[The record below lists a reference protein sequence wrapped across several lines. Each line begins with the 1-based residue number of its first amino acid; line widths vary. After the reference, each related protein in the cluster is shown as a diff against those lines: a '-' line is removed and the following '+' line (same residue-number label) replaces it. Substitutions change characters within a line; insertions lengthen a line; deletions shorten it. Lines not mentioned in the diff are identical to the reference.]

1 MGRGEPAPTVFGR
14 FGLRKMKSTPTLDG
28 IIASFDPI
36 SLSEM
41 DGVKLLARTD
51 TKYAFREADLPK
63 YLDALMPEYRLLEVD
78 GARGVSYR
86 SLYFDTPELKH
97 FIDHHNGRVF
107 RSKTRFREYI
117 GSGLN
122 FLEVKRKTG
131 RGGTDKVR
139 RKVAGIPEK
148 LSAEQQAF
156 VTEASGCA
164 DPMVPVLW
172 NHFTRLTLVHRTRPE
187 RLTIDRGLRFSTP
200 DKSASLDGI
209 CVAELKES
217 RADRGSPFAAL
228 MRATGNR
235 PSGMS
240 KYCVGMLL
248 LGLAPKRNAFKPVLL
263 RLEHLRR
270 AA

>member
-1 MGRGEPAPTVFGR
+1 
-14 FGLRKMKSTPTLDG
+14 MKETRNIEELL
-28 IIASFDPI
+28 ARFDPI
-36 SLSEM
+36 GLAEM
-41 DGVKLLARTD
+41 DGVKLQSRTD
-51 TKYAFREADLPK
+51 TKFAFREADLPK
-63 YLDALMPEYRLLEVD
+63 YLEALMPEYRLLEVD

-86 SLYFDTPELKH
+86 SLYFDTPELKN
-97 FIDHHNGRVF
+97 FLDHHNGRVF

-117 GSGLN
+117 GSGLC

-139 RKVAGIPEK
+139 RTEPSIPET
-148 LSAEQQAF
+148 LNADQVAFIATASGSAE
-156 VTEASGCA
+156 
-164 DPMVPVLW
+164 PMRPVLW

-187 RLTIDRGLRFSTP
+187 RLTIDRGLRFTSPTG
-200 DKSASLDGI
+200 SAALDGI

-217 RADRGSPFAAL
+217 RADRNSPFAAL
-228 MRATGNR
+228 MKASGNR

>member
-1 MGRGEPAPTVFGR
+1 
-14 FGLRKMKSTPTLDG
+14 MKSTPTVEG
-28 IIASFDPI
+28 IIARFDPI
-36 SLSEM
+36 SLAEM
-41 DGVKLLARTD
+41 DGVKLLSRTD
-51 TKYAFREADLPK
+51 TKYAFREADLAK
-63 YLDALMPEYRLLEVD
+63 YLEALMPEYRLLEVD

-86 SLYFDTPELKH
+86 SLYFDTPELKN
-97 FIDHHNGRVF
+97 FLDHHNGRVF

-117 GSGLN
+117 GSGLT

-131 RGGTDKVR
+131 RGATDKVR
-139 RKVAGIPEK
+139 RKEPLIPDA
-148 LSAEQQAF
+148 LSADQQAF
-156 VTEASGCA
+156 VTQASGSGEPLHA
-164 DPMVPVLW
+164 VLW

-187 RLTIDRGLRFSTP
+187 RLTVDRGLRFSTP
-200 DKSASLDGI
+200 DSTAALDGI

-228 MRATGNR
+228 MRASGNR

-240 KYCVGMLL
+240 KYCVGLLL